1 MRKAHTKYE
10 AYRRS
15 SFCYHMLFL
24 FLLLAV
30 LQTYLKLA
38 KEGRQADGDALQARA
53 AQLSR
58 CVCVCVFVCV
68 CVCVCAC
75 ARVCVCV
82 SVCVCACVCSCAR
95 VCVCVCTCMCV
106 YVCVRTV

>member
-1 MRKAHTKYE
+1 
-10 AYRRS
+10 
-15 SFCYHMLFL
+15 MLFL

-75 ARVCVCV
+75 ACVC
-82 SVCVCACVCSCAR
+82 
-95 VCVCVCTCMCV
+95 MCLSK
-106 YVCVRTV
+106 YVCVRACLHAEFSFHPLLAKVTLPM